1 MKNTPVFDDND
12 IIILDTEE
20 VENLDTEDILKYE
33 EILSDGDIPF

>member
-12 IIILDTEE
+12 IIILDAEE
-20 VENLDTEDILKYE
+20 LESLDTDEIFEYE